1 MKNIRF
7 NYELILKFDGGSE
20 EIQSMASNSL
30 VVDISFVVL
39 FFHVEIGTLA
49 LFGKVGNGLFVF
61 DGSLSKVKANLG
73 KHGFELL
80 SNLPVSKFIGNLELD
95 ISNFDIFSIF
105 FYPKVTTCPCDICQF
120 HTDGILH

>member
-1 MKNIRF
+1 MA
-7 NYELILKFDGGSE
+7 GSE

-49 LFGKVGNGLFVF
+49 LFDKVGNGLFVF

-80 SNLPVSKFIGNLELD
+80 SNLSISKFIGNLELD
-95 ISNFDIFSIF
+95 VSNFDIFSIF
-105 FYPKVTTCPCDICQF
+105 FYPKVTTYPCDICQF